1 MLTPTLSGTIMRRQ
15 HGARNIFNGASRLG
29 PACCC
34 LIIEYVMHGDC
45 VACTIST
52 EEQQNTGRSMR
63 GRGRKR
69 RRLQFVKILP
79 ANKKQIKADQRQM
92 KLPSRG
98 YTTLKC
104 TFASNTHSFS
114 RSLTHSFT
122 HSVSQSFISVRFG
135 ACDNKSLL
143 PLVPFPALLLCSS
156 PALLFSFAAANFR
169 LKLIERPTR

>member
-1 MLTPTLSGTIMRRQ
+1 MSCMATVLHAPLARKNSRSSNTERNRR
-15 HGARNIFNGASRLG
+15 R
-29 PACCC
+29 
-34 LIIEYVMHGDC
+34 
-45 VACTIST
+45 
-52 EEQQNTGRSMR
+52 
-63 GRGRKR
+63 RKR

-104 TFASNTHSFS
+104 TFASNTHSHIHSFV

-122 HSVSQSFISVRFG
+122 HSVSQSFIPIRFG
-135 ACDNKSLL
+135 ACDNKSFL
-143 PLVPFPALLLCSS
+143 PLVPSPALLLS
-156 PALLFSFAAANFR
+156 SFAAANFR

>member
-1 MLTPTLSGTIMRRQ
+1 MRRQ
-15 HGARNIFNGASRLG
+15 HGARNILNGASRLG
-29 PACCC
+29 PACCF

-52 EEQQNTGRSMR
+52 EEQQKEKEQEEEGE
-63 GRGRKR
+63 GEG
-69 RRLQFVKILP
+69 RLQFVKILP

-122 HSVSQSFISVRFG
+122 HSVSQSFIPIRFG
-135 ACDNKSLL
+135 ACDNKSFL
-143 PLVPFPALLLCSS
+143 PLVPS
-156 PALLFSFAAANFR
+156 PALRCSSLLLRCSQFPAQIDRTTYTINDS
-169 LKLIERPTR
+169 

>member
-1 MLTPTLSGTIMRRQ
+1 MSCMATVLHAPL
-15 HGARNIFNGASRLG
+15 ARKNSRSSNR
-29 PACCC
+29 
-34 LIIEYVMHGDC
+34 E
-45 VACTIST
+45 
-52 EEQQNTGRSMR
+52 RSS
-63 GRGRKR
+63 RGRKR

-104 TFASNTHSFS
+104 TFASNTHSHIHSFV

-122 HSVSQSFISVRFG
+122 HSVSQSFIPIRFG
-135 ACDNKSLL
+135 PCDNKSFL
-143 PLVPFPALLLCSS
+143 PLVPSPALRCSS
-156 PALLFSFAAANFR
+156 PALLSSFAAANFR

>member
-1 MLTPTLSGTIMRRQ
+1 MGQETSWTVPRDW
-15 HGARNIFNGASRLG
+15 G

-34 LIIEYVMHGDC
+34 LIIEYVMHGDV

-52 EEQQNTGRSMR
+52 EEQQKQQQREKQEEEKEG
-63 GRGRKR
+63 
-69 RRLQFVKILP
+69 RLQFVKILP

-104 TFASNTHSFS
+104 TFASNTHSHIHSFV

-122 HSVSQSFISVRFG
+122 HSVSQSFIPIRFG
-135 ACDNKSLL
+135 ACDNKSFL
-143 PLVPFPALLLCSS
+143 PLVPSPALRCSSLFPPALLS
-156 PALLFSFAAANFR
+156 SFAAANFR

>member
-1 MLTPTLSGTIMRRQ
+1 MGQETSWTVPRDW
-15 HGARNIFNGASRLG
+15 G

-52 EEQQNTGRSMR
+52 EEQQKQEQREKQEEEKEG
-63 GRGRKR
+63 
-69 RRLQFVKILP
+69 RLQFVKILP

-114 RSLTHSFT
+114 CSLTHSFT
-122 HSVSQSFISVRFG
+122 HSVSQSFIPIRFG
-135 ACDNKSLL
+135 ACDNKSFL
-143 PLVPFPALLLCSS
+143 PLVPS
-156 PALLFSFAAANFR
+156 PALLSSFAAANFR

>member
-1 MLTPTLSGTIMRRQ
+1 MSCMATVLHAPLARKSSRR
-15 HGARNIFNGASRLG
+15 RRSR
-29 PACCC
+29 
-34 LIIEYVMHGDC
+34 
-45 VACTIST
+45 S
-52 EEQQNTGRSMR
+52 RR
-63 GRGRKR
+63 RRKR

-104 TFASNTHSFS
+104 TFASNTHSHIHSFV

-122 HSVSQSFISVRFG
+122 HSVSQSFIPIRFG
-135 ACDNKSLL
+135 ACDNKSFL
-143 PLVPFPALLLCSS
+143 PLVPSPALRSSFPALLS
-156 PALLFSFAAANFR
+156 SFAAANFR

>member
-1 MLTPTLSGTIMRRQ
+1 MRRQ
-15 HGARNIFNGASRLG
+15 HGARNILNGASRLG

-52 EEQQNTGRSMR
+52 EEQQKEEEQEEEGEKE
-63 GRGRKR
+63 G
-69 RRLQFVKILP
+69 RLQFVKILP

-104 TFASNTHSFS
+104 TFASNTHSHIHSFV

-122 HSVSQSFISVRFG
+122 HSVSQSFIPIRFG
-135 ACDNKSLL
+135 ACDNKSFL
-143 PLVPFPALLLCSS
+143 PLVPSPALRCSS
-156 PALLFSFAAANFR
+156 PALLSSFAAANFR